1 MWKKYSSVWNKE
13 GVYRFP
19 LVVWVTSCKIL
30 LLAGLICDW
39 VSVIPDLVP
48 FIYCFLF
55 ISIITGITV
64 RLSKSKLWRYSDSS
78 INSQLQGLILPTCI
92 TLEVSIDFSFF
103 FFSLSLDVKNPKD
116 IRKTSLNCS
125 FWWIP
130 LFL

>member
-55 ISIITGITV
+55 ISIITGITF
-64 RLSKSKLWRYSDSS
+64 RLSKSKLWRHSDSS

-103 FFSLSLDVKNPKD
+103 FFLSLDVKNPKD

-125 FWWIP
+125 FWWVP

>member
-1 MWKKYSSVWNKE
+1 M
-13 GVYRFP
+13 
-19 LVVWVTSCKIL
+19 
-30 LLAGLICDW
+30 
-39 VSVIPDLVP
+39 IPDLVP

-125 FWWIP
+125 F
-130 LFL
+130 